1 MYPPVRYVSHV
12 PKNRRKED
20 IVTMAIQ
27 NAEDLFVSMLS
38 HLHASEGRLQRVC
51 EEMSKVA
58 ENDNVKEALEVRGFL
73 TKQAVSSIEEC
84 FRILGRQPSEPSTR
98 FEEVWLE
105 NVRNVLK
112 EIESPV
118 LKGMYII
125 HKIRE
130 LQNLHVAEYRGLVAM
145 AYLAE
150 NYPVATLL
158 ARNLAD
164 KVEFIDRTDEL
175 IREIGK
181 GVITARILRRVA

>member
-1 MYPPVRYVSHV
+1 
-12 PKNRRKED
+12 
-20 IVTMAIQ
+20 
-27 NAEDLFVSMLS
+27 
-38 HLHASEGRLQRVC
+38 
-51 EEMSKVA
+51 MSKVA
-58 ENDNVKEALEVRGFL
+58 ENDKVKEALEVRGFL

-130 LQNLHVAEYRGLVAM
+130 LQNLHVAEYRGLVAI

-181 GVITARILRRVA
+181 GVITARIL